1 MKPCHPHGLNDDN
14 MDDAL
19 RILLLMA
26 IMMTKLLDITIVMIV
41 MVMAIL

>member
-26 IMMTKLLDITIVMIV
+26 IMMTKLLDIIIMMV